1 MILQITTE
9 QRIAYGWNFK
19 PKVNSNENAFLPIE
33 KRIARR
39 GCVRIRYDTAIFILN
54 VCVHT
59 HKHIMHAHAHTHT
72 RTYTHKHLEGGKY
85 FIILNI

>member
-33 KRIARR
+33 KLIARR

-59 HKHIMHAHAHTHT
+59 HKHIMHACTHTHT
-72 RTYTHKHLEGGKY
+72 PVHIHTNIWKGAN
-85 FIILNI
+85 ILLF